1 MGKLRGTPAGSK
13 GGPKDP
19 ENPFSA
25 RIEQPARSD
34 ADELE
39 RTRGDRR
46 RRRHLPVGDARLLE
60 WASVAALASAK
71 VKGVN
76 QVLISRP
83 PDVTDVT
90 GVSIARGMPE
100 LSPYFSV
107 DWK

>member
-1 MGKLRGTPAGSK
+1 MPTNWSG
-13 GGPKDP
+13 
-19 ENPFSA
+19 
-25 RIEQPARSD
+25 
-34 ADELE
+34 
-39 RTRGDRR
+39 
-46 RRRHLPVGDARLLE
+46 PVGIDVAAATSQLGMLDSWE